1 MTAIGTEALMAWSRR
16 YTGPTAVGHALTAG
30 GYDRRSLERLYA
42 AEGHMHPAIVGVEV
56 GVSLLECELKAS
68 WTARRRSL
76 RQEPADEQRR
86 RFAVSHIRGLVACLR
101 ALSEGGP
108 LRHRRPSLPP
118 CWGRR

>member
-1 MTAIGTEALMAWSRR
+1 MT
-16 YTGPTAVGHALTAG
+16 TAVGHGLCAG
-30 GYDRRSLERLYA
+30 RYDRASLERLYRSH
-42 AEGHMHPAIVGVEV
+42 GHLQPGVVGVEV
-56 GVSLLECELKAS
+56 GVSLLELELRAS